1 MFTDL
6 IPPLTGARVAA
17 AIALVW
23 REARLLDNKEYEEWD
38 RLWAPDGRY
47 VIPID
52 PETEDFESTLN
63 MVYDDDRMRRMRIE
77 RLSSGYSISAV
88 AAARTVRTVSRFVVL
103 PSQDLPSPYLPSQ
116 DPPSQDPTAQ
126 DGVIELSSAQVLVG
140 HRREETFVLGA
151 DLTHRIVFN
160 GEEPLIARKVIRLV
174 NSQESMSATGFL
186 L

>member
-1 MFTDL
+1 MLAEQILSLADV
-6 IPPLTGARVAA
+6 RVRA

-23 REARLLDNKEYEEWD
+23 REARLLDKKEYEEWD

-52 PETEDFESTLN
+52 PETEDFESALN
-63 MVYDDDRMRRMRIE
+63 MVYDDDRMRRMRIQ
-77 RLSSGYSISAV
+77 RLTGGYSISAV
-88 AAARTVRTVSRFVVL
+88 AAARTVRTVSSFVL
-103 PSQDLPSPYLPSQ
+103 LRSQDE
-116 DPPSQDPTAQ
+116 A
-126 DGVIELSSAQVLVG
+126 IELGSAQVLVG

-151 DLTHRIVFN
+151 DLTHRIVFD
-160 GEEPLIARKVIRLV
+160 GEEPRIARKVIRLV